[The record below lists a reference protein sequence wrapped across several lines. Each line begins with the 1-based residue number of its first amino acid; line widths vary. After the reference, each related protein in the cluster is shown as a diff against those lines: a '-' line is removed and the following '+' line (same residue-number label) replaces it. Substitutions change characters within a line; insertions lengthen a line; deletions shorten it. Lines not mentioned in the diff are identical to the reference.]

1 MLTSRTLFAPVAL
14 ALALLSG
21 GAPCAGEP
29 VAPPPDFATL
39 EAAGARIG
47 TIRVVPG
54 PIFDTADP
62 KEDNALF
69 RAANR
74 LHVPTRVGVI
84 ERALLFKPGDPLS
97 VRVIEETERLL
108 RANRYL
114 YDVHIRPVAWHDGVV
129 DIEVATRDTW
139 SLDPGLSAGR
149 SGGATTGGFTLRDY
163 NVLGTGT
170 TIALG
175 RSKGVDRTSTEF
187 QFANNRAFGTWTAVN
202 YEHARNS
209 DGKRD
214 SISVIRPFYALDSR
228 WTAGATASDDDRIDS
243 VYNAGN
249 EISQYR
255 RLERRADVFGGWS
268 PGLQDG
274 WVQRFSA
281 GLSLR
286 EDRYASEPGLVAPP
300 ALPQDD
306 RLVMPFVRYELIEDR
321 FERSLNRNLIGR
333 PEFFA
338 LGLAASLQISRASAR
353 LGSTRSPWRYAATLG
368 RGHEIADDH
377 LLVAAA
383 QLSGEVDDG
392 RVQRQRLSA
401 QSQYYMRQGTHWLFY
416 ASAAGDMLTR
426 PELPDTLLLGGDNGL
441 RGYPLRYQSGTRRAL
456 FTVEERFY
464 TDLYV
469 WQLFRVGG
477 AAFFDVG
484 RAWGGDNLNTINPG
498 WLRNVGAGLR
508 IVSTRSAFSNV
519 LHIDLAFP
527 VDATAD
533 IKKVQFLVKTRTSF

>member
-1 MLTSRTLFAPVAL
+1 MLIPRVPIAPLTL
-14 ALALLSG
+14 ALALLCGPAWS
-21 GAPCAGEP
+21 APEP
-29 VAPPPDFATL
+29 AATPPDFATL
-39 EAAGARIG
+39 EATGARIG
-47 TIRVVPG
+47 SIRVVPG
-54 PIFDTADP
+54 EIFDTSDP

-74 LHVPTRVGVI
+74 LHVQTRTGVI
-84 ERALLFKPGDPLS
+84 ERALLFKTGDTVS

-108 RANRYL
+108 RTNRYL
-114 YDVHIRPVAWHDGVV
+114 YDVHIRPVEVRDGVV
-129 DIEVATRDTW
+129 DIEVTTRDTW
-139 SLDPGLSAGR
+139 SLDPGISAGR
-149 SGGATTGGFTLRDY
+149 SGGATTGGFALREY

-187 QFANNRAFGTWTAVN
+187 QFANSRAFGTWTSVN

-209 DGKRD
+209 DGTRD
-214 SISVIRPFYALDSR
+214 ALAVVRPFYSLDSR

-243 VYNAGN
+243 VFNAGN
-249 EISQYR
+249 VVSQYR

-268 PGLQDG
+268 AGLKDG
-274 WVQRFSA
+274 WVQRFTG

-286 EDRYASEPGLVAPP
+286 EDRYAPEPGLVAPP
-300 ALPQDD
+300 ALPEDE
-306 RLVMPFVRYELIEDR
+306 RLVMPFVRYELVEDR

-338 LGLAASLQISRASAR
+338 LGLAANVQLSRASAR
-353 LGSTRSPWRYAATLG
+353 LGSTRSPWRYSASVS
-368 RGHEIADDH
+368 RGHELADDH

-383 QLSGEVDDG
+383 QLSGEVDEG
-392 RVQRQRLSA
+392 RIRRQRLSA
-401 QSQYYMRQGTHWLFY
+401 QSQYYMRQGSHWLFY
-416 ASAAGDMLTR
+416 ASAAGDMLSR
-426 PELPDTLLLGGDNGL
+426 PELPDSLLLGGDNGL

-464 TDLYV
+464 TDLYI
-469 WQLFRVGG
+469 WQLFRIGG

-484 RAWGGDNLNTINPG
+484 RAWGGDNVNTINPG
-498 WLRNVGAGLR
+498 WLRNAGAGLR
-508 IVSTRSAFSNV
+508 IVSSRSAFSNV

-527 VDATAD
+527 IDATAD
-533 IKKVQFLVKTRTSF
+533 IKKVQFLVKTKTSF